1 MKFIKVFLFVLTV
14 IILPVSLSAQTVS
27 GKLIDENSQPLP
39 YANVVLLSLP
49 DSAFVSG
56 ATSDD
61 KGNFI
66 LKDLSARSYLLQV
79 SYIGYQPQS
88 ILLENLDRKI
98 NLGDIRLVQDAVSL
112 QGVTVTGSNVME
124 KIDRQI
130 VIPSSR
136 QIKAATSGYELL
148 SHMQLPGLKVNSIE
162 RSISTVSG
170 GSVQLRINDIE
181 ASTAQVQ
188 ALRPDEVLRVEYID
202 NPDMRYANTDV
213 EAVINYVVKRRESGI
228 AGGFNLTNA
237 VTTGFGNDNVYIKA
251 NHKLSEFGFN
261 YYVSYRDYN
270 DRFVNEDQ
278 TFSLPDGNRDRYL
291 KGITTPFNY
300 ADHYLELNYNL
311 TKPEKYVFNA
321 SFTDNLFRSPHND
334 YGQIIQ
340 EEGKND
346 IYSFT
351 KKINNS
357 NSPSLDLYGKVLLP
371 KDQELVLNMVGT
383 YISSDYE
390 RNYNESLTEGGTP
403 YSEYIYSTD
412 GKRYSLIGEGIY
424 KKNFKNVAL
433 SGGLKYTLA
442 YTNNKY
448 MGDVN
453 QTDEMHSSDLY
464 GYVQVNGK
472 WKKLSYLL
480 GVGLSRQSY
489 DESGKGYS
497 FYMFR
502 PSASLSYKPFEGATL
517 KYVFS
522 STPNVPSL
530 SSLSDIRQ
538 QLTDIEVNRGNPNL
552 KPYRSYSN
560 TLQLSWGNKWV
571 DLQLKG
577 GYYFSKN
584 PIMEEVNMVL
594 QPDGS
599 YIFEY
604 GVDNQNRFSR
614 LNGQLYANVN
624 IIPDMLSLSLYGGVN
639 RYESKGNSYTH
650 NFNAWYG
657 GGNLSFT
664 YKKFSANAVVSS
676 RYNTLYGETIS
687 YGEKNCMFQCLYK
700 IKNFNVGAGMLF
712 PFQPKGWSGGTKLL
726 SKEVR
731 KETWSFI
738 KDNGNMFLLSLS
750 WDFSVG
756 KKHNA
761 EGKITNNVDRETGI
775 AM

>member
-1 MKFIKVFLFVLTV
+1 MRFIKVFLFALTG
-14 IILPVSLSAQTVS
+14 IILPVCLSAQTVS

-61 KGNFI
+61 KGNFV

-213 EAVINYVVKRRESGI
+213 EAVINYVVKRRESGV

-577 GYYFSKN
+577 GYYLSKN
-584 PIMEEVNMVL
+584 PIMEEVNMVA

-604 GVDNQNRFSR
+604 APVLERVIDQCIGRNGRYR
-614 LNGQLYANVN
+614 LIPIPDLYSVQRDFLDSTVGYSIGQLYPVADTQH
-624 IIPDMLSLSLYGGVN
+624 IIGRKLYPRHKTQNTVFEYQHQYSRRCTQACKQSHRRLIHQHRDYN
-639 RYESKGNSYTH
+639 
-650 NFNAWYG
+650 NAADKEQQYLKNLHKPFHWTVLLLVPCIIYIQHHQQQAVDSEQYG
-657 GGNLSFT
+657 SNDIHRT
-664 YKKFSANAVVSS
+664 Y
-676 RYNTLYGETIS
+676 
-687 YGEKNCMFQCLYK
+687 
-700 IKNFNVGAGMLF
+700 
-712 PFQPKGWSGGTKLL
+712 
-726 SKEVR
+726 
-731 KETWSFI
+731 
-738 KDNGNMFLLSLS
+738 FL
-750 WDFSVG
+750 
-756 KKHNA
+756 
-761 EGKITNNVDRETGI
+761 
-775 AM
+775 

>member
-1 MKFIKVFLFVLTV
+1 MKLIKVFLLGLIG

-27 GKLIDENSQPLP
+27 GKLIDENSQPLQ
-39 YANVVLLSLP
+39 YANVALLSLP

-56 ATSDD
+56 TTSDE
-61 KGNFI
+61 KGNFV
-66 LKDLSARSYLLQV
+66 LKDLSPRSYLLQV
-79 SYIGYQPQS
+79 SFIGYNPQS

-98 NLGDIRLVQDAVSL
+98 NLGDIRLIQDAVSL
-112 QGVTVTGSNVME
+112 QGVTVTGSNVIE

-202 NPDMRYANTDV
+202 NPDMRYANTNV
-213 EAVINYVVKRRESGI
+213 EAVINYVVKRRESGV

-251 NHKLSEFGFN
+251 NHKLSEFSLN
-261 YYVSYRDYN
+261 YYVSYRNYD
-270 DRFVNEDQ
+270 DRFVDEDQ
-278 TFSLPDGNRDRYL
+278 SFSLPDGSRDRTL

-321 SFTDNLFRSPHND
+321 SFTDNIYNSPHND

-351 KKINNS
+351 QKIYNS

-390 RNYNESLTEGGTP
+390 RNYNEALTEGGTP

-412 GKRYSLIGEGIY
+412 GKRYSMIGEGIY
-424 KKNFKNVAL
+424 RKNFKNLAL
-433 SGGLKYTLA
+433 SGGLRYTLA
-442 YTNNKY
+442 YTNNEY
-448 MGDVN
+448 IGNVN

-480 GVGLSRQSY
+480 GAGLSRQSY
-489 DESGKGYS
+489 DKAGKGYS

-502 PSASLSYKPFEGATL
+502 PSVSLSYKLFEGATL

-522 STPNVPSL
+522 STPSVPAL

-552 KPYRSYSN
+552 KPYRSYNN

-571 DLQLKG
+571 DLQLRG

-584 PIMEEVNMVL
+584 PIMEQVNRVS
-594 QPDGS
+594 QADGS

-604 GVDNQNRFSR
+604 GIDNQDRYSR
-614 LNGQLYANVN
+614 LNGQLYANIN

-639 RYESKGNSYTH
+639 RYESKGNSYLH
-650 NFNAWYG
+650 HYNAWYG
-657 GGNLSFT
+657 GSDLSFN
-664 YKKFSANAVVSS
+664 YKKFSAIVAVSS
-676 RYNTLYGETIS
+676 RYNSLFGETVN
-687 YGEKNCMFQCLYK
+687 YGEKTCVIQCGYR
-700 IKNFNVGAGMLF
+700 IKNFNVGAGMLY
-712 PFQPKGWSGGTKLL
+712 PFQPKGWSGGSKLV
-726 SKEVR
+726 SNEVR
-731 KETWSFI
+731 KESWSFI
-738 KDNGNMFLLSLS
+738 KDNGNMFVLTLS

-761 EGKITNNVDRETGI
+761 EGKTTNNVDRETGI

>member
-1 MKFIKVFLFVLTV
+1 MLL
-14 IILPVSLSAQTVS
+14 ILVCTLISVGVSAQTIS
-27 GKLIDENSQPLP
+27 GKLIDEDSQPLP

-49 DSAFVSG
+49 DSVFVSG

-66 LKDLSARSYLLQV
+66 LKDLSSRSYLLQV

-98 NLGDIRLVQDAVSL
+98 NLGDIRLVQDAVAL
-112 QGVTVTGSNVME
+112 KGVTVTGSNVVE

-148 SHMQLPGLKVNSIE
+148 GHMQLPGLKVNSME

-170 GSVQLRINDIE
+170 GRVQLRINDIE

-213 EAVINYVVKRRESGI
+213 EAVINFVVKRRESGV

-237 VTTGFGNDNVYIKA
+237 VTTGFGNDNVYIKV

-270 DRFVNEDQ
+270 DRFVDENQ
-278 TFSLPDGNRDRYL
+278 SFSLPDGNRNRYL

-311 TKPEKYVFNA
+311 TKPERYVFNA
-321 SFTDNLFRSPHND
+321 SFTDNIFRSPHND
-334 YGQIIQ
+334 YGQIIR

-351 KKINNS
+351 KKINSS
-357 NSPSLDLYGKVLLP
+357 NSPSLDLYGKVSLP
-371 KDQELVLNMVGT
+371 KKQELMLDVVGT
-383 YISSDYE
+383 YISSDFE
-390 RNYNESLTEGGTP
+390 RNYNEALSEGGTS

-424 KKNFKNVAL
+424 RKNFKNVAL

-448 MGDVN
+448 KGDVK
-453 QTDEMHSSDLY
+453 QTDGMHSSDLY

-497 FYMFR
+497 FYMFV
-502 PSASLSYKPFEGATL
+502 PPFG
-517 KYVFS
+517 F
-522 STPNVPSL
+522 
-530 SSLSDIRQ
+530 I
-538 QLTDIEVNRGNPNL
+538 I
-552 KPYRSYSN
+552 
-560 TLQLSWGNKWV
+560 LQTV
-571 DLQLKG
+571 
-577 GYYFSKN
+577 
-584 PIMEEVNMVL
+584 
-594 QPDGS
+594 
-599 YIFEY
+599 
-604 GVDNQNRFSR
+604 
-614 LNGQLYANVN
+614 
-624 IIPDMLSLSLYGGVN
+624 
-639 RYESKGNSYTH
+639 
-650 NFNAWYG
+650 
-657 GGNLSFT
+657 
-664 YKKFSANAVVSS
+664 
-676 RYNTLYGETIS
+676 
-687 YGEKNCMFQCLYK
+687 
-700 IKNFNVGAGMLF
+700 
-712 PFQPKGWSGGTKLL
+712 
-726 SKEVR
+726 
-731 KETWSFI
+731 
-738 KDNGNMFLLSLS
+738 
-750 WDFSVG
+750 
-756 KKHNA
+756 
-761 EGKITNNVDRETGI
+761 
-775 AM
+775 

>member
-1 MKFIKVFLFVLTV
+1 MKRVRTLFISACVLTSIGV
-14 IILPVSLSAQTVS
+14 SAQTVS
-27 GKLIDENSQPLP
+27 GKLMDENSQPLP

-56 ATSDD
+56 GTSDD
-61 KGNFI
+61 KGNFF
-66 LKDLSARSYLLQV
+66 LKDLSSRSYLLQV
-79 SYIGYQPQS
+79 SYIGYQPQF
-88 ILLENLDRKI
+88 ILLEKLDRKI
-98 NLGDIRLVQDAVSL
+98 NLGDIQLVQDAVAL
-112 QGVTVTGSNVME
+112 QGVTVTGSNVVE

-136 QIKAATSGYELL
+136 QIRAATSGYELL
-148 SHMQLPGLKVNSIE
+148 EHMQLPGLKVNSIE
-162 RSISTVSG
+162 RNISTVSG

-213 EAVINYVVKRRESGI
+213 EAVINYVVKHRESGV

-237 VTTGFGNDNVYIKA
+237 VTTGFGNDNVYIKV

-261 YYVSYRDYN
+261 YYVSYRDYD
-270 DRFVNEDQ
+270 DRFVNETQ
-278 TFSLPDGNRDRYL
+278 SFRLPEGNRDRNL
-291 KGITTPFNY
+291 KGVTTPFNY
-300 ADHYLELNYNL
+300 ADHNLELNYNL

-334 YGQIIQ
+334 YGQVIQ
-340 EEGKND
+340 EEGEND

-351 KKINNS
+351 RKINNS
-357 NSPSLDLYGKVLLP
+357 NSPSLNLYGKVLLP
-371 KDQELVLNMVGT
+371 KDQELVLNVVGT

-390 RNYNESLTEGGTP
+390 RNYNEALTEGGAP

-424 KKNFKNVAL
+424 KKSFKNVAL

-448 MGDVN
+448 VGDVS

-464 GYVQVNGK
+464 GYLQINGK
-472 WKKLSYLL
+472 WKKLNYLL
-480 GVGLSRQSY
+480 GAGLSRQSY

-502 PSASLSYKPFEGATL
+502 PSASLSYKLFEGVAL

-522 STPNVPSL
+522 STPNIPSL
-530 SSLSDIRQ
+530 SSLSDIHQ

-560 TLQLSWGNKWV
+560 TLQLSWGNKWM

-577 GYYFSKN
+577 SYYFSKN
-584 PIMEEVNMVL
+584 PIMEQVSMVS

-599 YIFEY
+599 CVFEY
-604 GVDNQNRFSR
+604 GVDNQDRFSR
-614 LNGQLYANVN
+614 MNGQLYANVN
-624 IIPDMLSLSLYGGVN
+624 IIPDLLSLSIYGGMN
-639 RYESKGNSYTH
+639 RYESKGNTYLHT
-650 NFNAWYG
+650 FNAWYG

-664 YKKFSANAVVSS
+664 YKKFSAYAVVSS
-676 RYNTLYGETIS
+676 RYNTLFGETVS
-687 YGEKNCMFQCLYK
+687 YGEKNCMLQCSYK
-700 IKNFNVGAGMLF
+700 IKSFNVGAGMLY
-712 PFQPKGWSGGTKLL
+712 PFQSKGWSGGTKLL
-726 SKEVR
+726 SNGIR

-738 KDNGNMFLLSLS
+738 KDNGNMFLLTLS

-761 EGKITNNVDRETGI
+761 GAKTMNNVDRETGI

>member
-1 MKFIKVFLFVLTV
+1 MLL
-14 IILPVSLSAQTVS
+14 ILVCTLISVGVSAQTIS
-27 GKLIDENSQPLP
+27 GKLIDEDSQPLP

-49 DSAFVSG
+49 DSVFVSG
-56 ATSDD
+56 VTSDD

-66 LKDLSARSYLLQV
+66 LKDLSSRSYLLQV

-98 NLGDIRLVQDAVSL
+98 NLGDIRLVQDAVAL
-112 QGVTVTGSNVME
+112 KGVTVTGSNVVE

-148 SHMQLPGLKVNSIE
+148 SHIQLPGLKVNSME

-170 GSVQLRINDIE
+170 GRVQLRINDIE

-202 NPDMRYANTDV
+202 NPDMQYANTDV
-213 EAVINYVVKRRESGI
+213 DAVINYVVRRRESGV

-237 VTTGFGNDNVYIKA
+237 VTTGFGNDNVYIKV

-270 DRFVNEDQ
+270 DRFVDENQ
-278 TFSLPDGNRDRYL
+278 SFSLPDGNRNRYL

-311 TKPEKYVFNA
+311 TKPERYVFNA
-321 SFTDNLFRSPHND
+321 SFTDNIFRSPHND
-334 YGQIIQ
+334 YGQIIR

-351 KKINNS
+351 KKINSS
-357 NSPSLDLYGKVLLP
+357 NSPSLDLYGKVSLP
-371 KDQELVLNMVGT
+371 KKQELMLDVVGT
-383 YISSDYE
+383 YISSDFE
-390 RNYNESLTEGGTP
+390 RNYNEALSEGGAP

-424 KKNFKNVAL
+424 RKNFKNVAL

-448 MGDVN
+448 KGDIR
-453 QTDEMHSSDLY
+453 QTNGMHSSDLY

-502 PSASLSYKPFEGATL
+502 PSVSLSYKLFEGATL

-552 KPYRSYSN
+552 NPYRSYSN

-584 PIMEEVNMVL
+584 PIMEEVSRVS
-594 QPDGS
+594 QQDGS
-599 YIFEY
+599 YLFEY
-604 GVDNQNRFSR
+604 GVDNQDRFSR
-614 LNGQLYANVN
+614 LNGQLYANVD
-624 IIPDMLSLSLYGGVN
+624 IVPDMLSLSLYGGVN
-639 RYESKGNSYTH
+639 RYESKGNAYLHT
-650 NFNAWYG
+650 FNAWYG

-664 YKKFSANAVVSS
+664 YKKFSAYAVVSS
-676 RYNTLYGETIS
+676 RYNTLFGETVS
-687 YGEKNCMFQCLYK
+687 YGEKNYMLQCSYK
-700 IKNFNVGAGMLF
+700 IKHFNVGAGMLY
-712 PFQPKGWSGGTKLL
+712 PFKSKGWSGGTKLL
-726 SKEVR
+726 SNEVR

-738 KDNGNMFLLSLS
+738 KDNGNMFLLTLS

-756 KKHNA
+756 KKHHA
-761 EGKITNNVDRETGI
+761 GTKVTNNVDRETGI
-775 AM
+775 VM

>member
-1 MKFIKVFLFVLTV
+1 MLL
-14 IILPVSLSAQTVS
+14 ILVCTLISVGVSAQTIS
-27 GKLIDENSQPLP
+27 GKLIDEDSQPLP

-49 DSAFVSG
+49 DSVFVSG

-66 LKDLSARSYLLQV
+66 LKDLSFRSYLLQV

-98 NLGDIRLVQDAVSL
+98 NLGDIRLVQNAVAL
-112 QGVTVTGSNVME
+112 KGVTVTSSNVVE

-148 SHMQLPGLKVNSIE
+148 SHMQLPGLKVNSME

-170 GSVQLRINDIE
+170 GRVQLRINDIE

-202 NPDMRYANTDV
+202 NPDMQYANTDV
-213 EAVINYVVKRRESGI
+213 DAVINYVVRRRESGV

-237 VTTGFGNDNVYIKA
+237 VTTGFGNDNVYIKV

-270 DRFVNEDQ
+270 DRFVDENQ
-278 TFSLPDGNRDRYL
+278 SFSLPDGNRNRYL

-311 TKPEKYVFNA
+311 TKPERYVFNA
-321 SFTDNLFRSPHND
+321 SFTDNIFRSPHND
-334 YGQIIQ
+334 YGQIIR

-351 KKINNS
+351 KKINSS
-357 NSPSLDLYGKVLLP
+357 NSPSLDLYGKVSLP
-371 KDQELVLNMVGT
+371 KKQELMLDVVGT
-383 YISSDYE
+383 YISSDFE
-390 RNYNESLTEGGTP
+390 RNYNEALSEGGAP

-448 MGDVN
+448 KGDVK
-453 QTDEMHSSDLY
+453 QTDGMHSSDLY

-502 PSASLSYKPFEGATL
+502 PSVSLSYKLFEGATL

-552 KPYRSYSN
+552 NPYRSYSN

-584 PIMEEVNMVL
+584 PIMEEVSRVS
-594 QPDGS
+594 QQDGS
-599 YIFEY
+599 YLFEY
-604 GVDNQNRFSR
+604 GVDNQDRFSR
-614 LNGQLYANVN
+614 LNGQLYANVD
-624 IIPDMLSLSLYGGVN
+624 IVPDMLSLSLYGGVN
-639 RYESKGNSYTH
+639 RYESKGNSYLHT
-650 NFNAWYG
+650 FNAWYG

-664 YKKFSANAVVSS
+664 YKKFSAYAVVSS
-676 RYNTLYGETIS
+676 RYNTLFGETVS
-687 YGEKNCMFQCLYK
+687 YGEKNCMLPCSYP
-700 IKNFNVGAGMLF
+700 IKHFNVGAGMLY
-712 PFQPKGWSGGTKLL
+712 PFKSKGWSGGTKLL
-726 SKEVR
+726 SNEVR

-738 KDNGNMFLLSLS
+738 KDNGNMFLLTLS

-756 KKHNA
+756 KKHHA
-761 EGKITNNVDRETGI
+761 GTKVTNNVDRETGI
-775 AM
+775 VM

>member
-1 MKFIKVFLFVLTV
+1 MLL
-14 IILPVSLSAQTVS
+14 ILVCTLISVGVSAQTIS
-27 GKLIDENSQPLP
+27 GKLIDEVSQPLP

-49 DSAFVSG
+49 DSVFVSG

-61 KGNFI
+61 KGNFV
-66 LKDLSARSYLLQV
+66 LKDLSSRSYLLQV

-98 NLGDIRLVQDAVSL
+98 NLGDIRLVQDAVAL
-112 QGVTVTGSNVME
+112 KGVTVTGSNVVE

-148 SHMQLPGLKVNSIE
+148 SHMQLPGLKVNSME

-170 GSVQLRINDIE
+170 GRVQLRINDIE

-188 ALRPDEVLRVEYID
+188 ALRSDEVMRVEYID
-202 NPDMRYANTDV
+202 NPDMQYANTDV
-213 EAVINYVVKRRESGI
+213 DAVINYVVRRRESGV

-237 VTTGFGNDNVYIKA
+237 VTTGFGNDNVYIKV

-270 DRFVNEDQ
+270 DRFVDENQ
-278 TFSLPDGNRDRYL
+278 SFSLPDGNRNRYL

-311 TKPEKYVFNA
+311 TKPERYVFNA
-321 SFTDNLFRSPHND
+321 SFTDNIFRSPHND
-334 YGQIIQ
+334 YGQIIR

-357 NSPSLDLYGKVLLP
+357 NSPSLDLYGKVSLP
-371 KDQELVLNMVGT
+371 KKQELMLDVVGT
-383 YISSDYE
+383 YISSDFE
-390 RNYNESLTEGGTP
+390 RNYNEALSEGGAP

-424 KKNFKNVAL
+424 RKNFKNVAL

-448 MGDVN
+448 KGDVK
-453 QTDEMHSSDLY
+453 QTDGMHSSDLY

-502 PSASLSYKPFEGATL
+502 PSVSLSYKLFEGTTL

-552 KPYRSYSN
+552 NPYRSYSN

-584 PIMEEVNMVL
+584 PIMEEVSRVS
-594 QPDGS
+594 QQDGS
-599 YIFEY
+599 YLFEY
-604 GVDNQNRFSR
+604 GVDNQDRFSR
-614 LNGQLYANVN
+614 LNGQLYANVD
-624 IIPDMLSLSLYGGVN
+624 IVPDMLSLSLHGGVN
-639 RYESKGNSYTH
+639 RYESKGNSYLHT
-650 NFNAWYG
+650 FNAWYG

-664 YKKFSANAVVSS
+664 YKKFSAYAVVSS
-676 RYNTLYGETIS
+676 RYNTLFGETVS
-687 YGEKNCMFQCLYK
+687 YGEKNCMLQCSYK
-700 IKNFNVGAGMLF
+700 IKHFNVGAGMLY
-712 PFQPKGWSGGTKLL
+712 PFKSKGWSGGTKLL
-726 SKEVR
+726 SNEVR

-738 KDNGNMFLLSLS
+738 KDNGNMFLLTLS

-756 KKHNA
+756 KKHHA
-761 EGKITNNVDRETGI
+761 GTKVTNNVDRETGI
-775 AM
+775 VM

>member
-1 MKFIKVFLFVLTV
+1 MLL
-14 IILPVSLSAQTVS
+14 ILVCTLISVGVSAQTIS
-27 GKLIDENSQPLP
+27 GKLIDEDSQPLP

-49 DSAFVSG
+49 DSVFVSG

-66 LKDLSARSYLLQV
+66 LKDLSFRSYLLQV
-79 SYIGYQPQS
+79 SYIGYLPQS

-98 NLGDIRLVQDAVSL
+98 NLGDIRLVQDAVAL
-112 QGVTVTGSNVME
+112 KGVTVTGSNVVE

-148 SHMQLPGLKVNSIE
+148 SHMQLPGLKVNSME

-170 GSVQLRINDIE
+170 GRVQLRINDIE

-202 NPDMRYANTDV
+202 NPDMQYANTDV
-213 EAVINYVVKRRESGI
+213 DAVINYVVRRRESGV

-237 VTTGFGNDNVYIKA
+237 VTTGFGNDNVYIKV

-270 DRFVNEDQ
+270 DRFVDENQ
-278 TFSLPDGNRDRYL
+278 SFSLPDGNRNRYL

-311 TKPEKYVFNA
+311 TKPERYVFNA
-321 SFTDNLFRSPHND
+321 SFTDNIFRSPHND
-334 YGQIIQ
+334 YGQIIR

-351 KKINNS
+351 KKINSS
-357 NSPSLDLYGKVLLP
+357 NSPSLDLYGKVSLP
-371 KDQELVLNMVGT
+371 KKQELMLDVVGT
-383 YISSDYE
+383 YISSDFE
-390 RNYNESLTEGGTP
+390 RNYNEALSEGGTS

-424 KKNFKNVAL
+424 RKNFKNVAL

-448 MGDVN
+448 KGDVK
-453 QTDEMHSSDLY
+453 QTDGMHSSDLY

-502 PSASLSYKPFEGATL
+502 PSVLLSYKLFEGATL

-552 KPYRSYSN
+552 NPYRSYSN

-584 PIMEEVNMVL
+584 PIMEEVSRVS
-594 QPDGS
+594 QQDGS
-599 YIFEY
+599 YLFEY
-604 GVDNQNRFSR
+604 GVDNQDRFSR
-614 LNGQLYANVN
+614 LNGQLYANVD
-624 IIPDMLSLSLYGGVN
+624 IVSDMLSLSLYGGVN
-639 RYESKGNSYTH
+639 RYESKGNSYLHT
-650 NFNAWYG
+650 FNAWYG

-664 YKKFSANAVVSS
+664 YKKFSAYAVVSS
-676 RYNTLYGETIS
+676 RYNTLFGETVS
-687 YGEKNCMFQCLYK
+687 YGEKNCMLQCSYK
-700 IKNFNVGAGMLF
+700 IKHFNVGAGMLY
-712 PFQPKGWSGGTKLL
+712 PFKSKGWSGGTKLL
-726 SKEVR
+726 SNEVR

-738 KDNGNMFLLSLS
+738 KDNGNMFLLTLS

-756 KKHNA
+756 KKHHA
-761 EGKITNNVDRETGI
+761 GTKVTNNVDRETGI
-775 AM
+775 VM